1 MTVIAA
7 ALTNGADEDEH
18 KADDER
24 HRDDG
29 ADRMKPNLPVRLAV
43 HGDTPLPQAGALT
56 AIGNESSGPPVISC
70 M

>member
-29 ADRMKPNLPVRLAV
+29 ADRMKPNLPSSGCPWRY
-43 HGDTPLPQAGALT
+43 PLPQAGALT